1 MASVTFEHLEKT
13 YPNGYHAI
21 RDFNLQVRDG
31 ELMVLVGPSG
41 CGKST
46 VLRLLAGLEE
56 ITSGTLRIGDRV
68 ANHLSPQ
75 DRNIAMVFQDYAL
88 YPTMTVRG
96 NLEFPLKMRKLG
108 KDEIRRR
115 VEWAAGLLGLAEVMD
130 RLPKQ
135 LSGGQRQRVAMGRA
149 LVREPSV
156 FLLDEPLSNLDAKLR
171 TQVRAEIGDLQRRMG
186 ATMIYVTHD
195 QVEAM
200 TLGQRIAVL
209 NRGEIQQ
216 VADPKTLYEHPANA
230 FVAGFIGS
238 PPMNLFEAVFDRD
251 IDGRGRLLVNGQV
264 VADVDAGS
272 GKILFGSPHPIPPQ
286 SQTAA
291 PGAPEPPF
299 PSQTV
304 ASARPF
310 PEGEGVK
317 FPPEEVVKAGIRPEA
332 LRLAEPS
339 EPGFEAVAVN
349 AEYLGHETLLHFHPG
364 RAGEI
369 PAGAVPWTAR
379 LPGMHFFAKDEAVR
393 LAVAPGQVY
402 FFEA

>member
-96 NLEFPLKMRKLG
+96 NLEFPLRMRKLG

-264 VADVDAGS
+264 VADVDAAAGRTLS
-272 GKILFGSPHPIPPQ
+272 GPPRPAVL
-286 SQTAA
+286 S
-291 PGAPEPPF
+291 GR
-299 PSQTV
+299 V
-304 ASARPF
+304 A
-310 PEGEGVK
+310 
-317 FPPEEVVKAGIRPEA
+317 VKAGIRPEA

-379 LPGMHFFAKDEAVR
+379 LPGMHFFARDEAVR

>member
-1 MASVTFEHLEKT
+1 
-13 YPNGYHAI
+13 
-21 RDFNLQVRDG
+21 
-31 ELMVLVGPSG
+31 
-41 CGKST
+41 
-46 VLRLLAGLEE
+46 
-56 ITSGTLRIGDRV
+56 
-68 ANHLSPQ
+68 
-75 DRNIAMVFQDYAL
+75 
-88 YPTMTVRG
+88 
-96 NLEFPLKMRKLG
+96 
-108 KDEIRRR
+108 
-115 VEWAAGLLGLAEVMD
+115 
-130 RLPKQ
+130 
-135 LSGGQRQRVAMGRA
+135 
-149 LVREPSV
+149 V

-264 VADVDAGS
+264 VADVDAAAGRTLS
-272 GKILFGSPHPIPPQ
+272 GPPRPAVL
-286 SQTAA
+286 S
-291 PGAPEPPF
+291 GR
-299 PSQTV
+299 V
-304 ASARPF
+304 A
-310 PEGEGVK
+310 
-317 FPPEEVVKAGIRPEA
+317 VKAGIRPEA